1 VHTSIT
7 LKTVRNRLFEE
18 GNSLIKREESPRIV
32 CADRFYMTKKA
43 IEALQN
49 LGEVIWADC
58 KNEDELVEKV
68 RSSSAKV
75 IISEYFKIT
84 GRVMDASPNLKGV
97 VVWGVGFDHIDIH
110 AASERGI
117 YVANTRG
124 SNAESVA
131 EHVFALMLCLSRKL
145 FPTFNFVKAG
155 EWTTREESGLPGELI
170 AQDLYEKTVGIVG
183 LGAIG
188 SRVARIAQ
196 GFNMRI
202 LTYDPY
208 ISPEMA
214 KEKGVELVNFEKLLK
229 ESDFITLHVVLTK
242 ETRGMIGTRELNM
255 MKPTAYL
262 INASRGP
269 VVNGEALIRAL
280 KDKKITGVGLDVFTK
295 EPIDAKNPLLKFD
308 NVILTPH
315 CAGNSKEALEAT
327 SLMVS
332 KEAEIILSNQVP
344 HNLVNRRQLAER
356 GYLS

>member
-1 VHTSIT
+1 MS
-7 LKTVRNRLFEE
+7 
-18 GNSLIKREESPRIV
+18 KREKSPRII
-32 CADRFYMTKKA
+32 CADRFYMTKEA
-43 IEALQN
+43 IEALED

-58 KNEDELVEKV
+58 QNEDELVEKV

-84 GRVMDASPNLKGV
+84 GRVMDASPNLKGI
-97 VVWGVGFDHIDIH
+97 VVWGVGYDHIDVN

-145 FPTFNFVKAG
+145 VGTFNFVSAG
-155 EWTTREESGLPGELI
+155 KWTTREESGLPSELV
-170 AQDLYEKTVGIVG
+170 AQDLYEKTLGIVG

-202 LTYDPY
+202 LAYDPY
-208 ISPEMA
+208 ISPEVA
-214 KEKGVELVNFEKLLK
+214 KQRGAELVNLEKLLR
-229 ESDFITLHVVLTK
+229 ESDFVTLHVVLTK
-242 ETRGMIGTRELNM
+242 DTTGMIGTRVLNM

-269 VVNGEALIRAL
+269 VVDEEALIRAL
-280 KDKKITGVGLDVFTK
+280 RDKRIAGAGLDVFTK
-295 EPIDAKNPLLKFD
+295 EPIDVKNPLLKFD

-332 KEAEIILSNQVP
+332 NKAEKIIKNQAP
-344 HNLVNRRQLAER
+344 DNLVNRRQLVER